1 MPSLKSRPIAVC
13 FWFVDTPDTFLYFT
27 ICQISR
33 VIDRESLFFA
43 ARLMQQVYEICIC
56 MMDHCRMRL
65 CFVLDKSLECLL
77 KAMVSAQKHLL
88 ILLLYLNSP
97 FFLYESKGFAK
108 IAF

>member
-1 MPSLKSRPIAVC
+1 
-13 FWFVDTPDTFLYFT
+13 
-27 ICQISR
+27 
-33 VIDRESLFFA
+33 
-43 ARLMQQVYEICIC
+43 
-56 MMDHCRMRL
+56 MRL